1 MVVVFY
7 YKIIPITSYPQPHTS
22 YLLSKNKIMISFTEE
37 NYLKI
42 IYKLSAETDNEIS
55 TNAVAELTQ
64 TKAASVT
71 DMLRKLSEKQL
82 VSYQKYQGVRLT
94 KEGQNLAL
102 KVIRKHRLWEVFLVD
117 KLGFNWDEVHE
128 IAEELEHIN
137 SEELVQRLDEFLGF
151 PQCDPHGDPIPDCN
165 GRMPELGYKNL
176 SEIEE
181 KQTVIMMGVSQ
192 HSTNFLQYLAKI
204 GLNLGISIE
213 VIEINDFDKSL
224 TIKIGGNNSCFL
236 SYEVAKNLLVKVF

>member
-1 MVVVFY
+1 M
-7 YKIIPITSYPQPHTS
+7 T
-22 YLLSKNKIMISFTEE
+22 SFTEE

-42 IYKLSAETDNEIS
+42 IYKLSAETDSEIS

-94 KEGQNLAL
+94 KKGENVAL
-102 KVIRKHRLWEVFLVD
+102 KVIRKHRLWEVFLVN

-137 SEELVQRLDEFLGF
+137 SDKLVQQLDEFLGF
-151 PQCDPHGDPIPDCN
+151 PQFDPHGDPIPDKH
-165 GRMPELGYKNL
+165 GRMPEYGYKNL
-176 SEIEE
+176 SEILINQE
-181 KQTVIMMGVSQ
+181 VVMMGVAQ
-192 HSTNFLQYLAKI
+192 HSTSFLQYLAKI
-204 GLNLGISIE
+204 GLHLGVTINIA
-213 VIEINDFDKSL
+213 EINDFDKSL
-224 TIKIGGNNSCFL
+224 TIKIGGSNQYFI
-236 SYEVAKNLLVKVF
+236 SYEVAKNLLVKSILIDEC

>member
-1 MVVVFY
+1 
-7 YKIIPITSYPQPHTS
+7 
-22 YLLSKNKIMISFTEE
+22 MISFTEE

-42 IYKLSAETDNEIS
+42 IYKLSTETDNEIS
-55 TNAVAELTQ
+55 TNSVAELTL

-94 KEGQNLAL
+94 EKGQKVAL
-102 KVIRKHRLWEVFLVD
+102 QVIRKHRLWEVFLVRN
-117 KLGFNWDEVHE
+117 LGFNWDEVHE

-151 PQCDPHGDPIPDCN
+151 PQCDPHGDPIPDQN

-176 SEIEE
+176 SEMEE
-181 KQTVIMMGVSQ
+181 NQSVVMMGVAQ

-204 GLNLGISIE
+204 GLNLGV
-213 VIEINDFDKSL
+213 VIRVEEINNFDKSL
-224 TIKIGGNNSCFL
+224 TIKIAGSKQNFISH
-236 SYEVAKNLLVKVF
+236 EVAKNLLVKAF